1 MTTSSLN
8 IFYIEKYGLV
18 IWLYW
23 IAYTINR
30 DWYDYFNGQSDFIL
44 QNYCNQIFP
53 DNRYIL
59 CSFFIIFFFAIARHF
74 LSQTNQYSPFY
85 HPPLRVIK
93 LMKMVL
99 TEMKSMHPFF
109 HFCSSGMYSKNH
121 LQLLMWGGTS
131 FNELCRRLMASW
143 ESLISSQTKPLVPPL
158 QSEIFCLISYW
169 IRLLLSCPLLLL
181 KLIHPHSLNLR
192 RSELTSLSSHSPSK

>member
-1 MTTSSLN
+1 MIILMVKVTLFYKIIVIKYFQTIGTFCVLSSL
-8 IFYIEKYGLV
+8 
-18 IWLYW
+18 
-23 IAYTINR
+23 
-30 DWYDYFNGQSDFIL
+30 
-44 QNYCNQIFP
+44 
-53 DNRYIL
+53 
-59 CSFFIIFFFAIARHF
+59 FFFAIARHF

-143 ESLISSQTKPLVPPL
+143 ESLISSQTKPLVPP
-158 QSEIFCLISYW
+158 CLISYW

-192 RSELTSLSSHSPSK
+192 RRELNSLSCHSPSK